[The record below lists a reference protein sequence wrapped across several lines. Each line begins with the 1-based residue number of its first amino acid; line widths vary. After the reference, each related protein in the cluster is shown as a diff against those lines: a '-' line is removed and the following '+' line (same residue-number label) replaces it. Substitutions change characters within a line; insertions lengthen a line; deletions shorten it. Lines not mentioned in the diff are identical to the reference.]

1 MEISGSR
8 SSRASNFEGNKT
20 DAWALRMNGLLE
32 IISPSNLRSG
42 GACVFSREHKGTC
55 SALRCDHHTTH
66 SSPRPTHHNPN
77 RTVPGKARD
86 AVERRTAQAG
96 VRGYRQDVHSRPSP
110 THTTSSGIHAPPM
123 PRASASDWHI
133 ALPPLCRSLPI
144 LLRINTNRSP
154 VCSAGLL
161 PTCDPYQASRG
172 LPASG
177 ASWTQCLRSPVARH
191 YNRPS
196 ELGKLQPLPSP
207 CALGLS
213 STEARRPT
221 TNRYLQ
227 TGRCRRRSR

>member
-1 MEISGSR
+1 VCSVVST
-8 SSRASNFEGNKT
+8 RAL
-20 DAWALRMNGLLE
+20 ALPYDVITTPPTAAHVQRTTTQTGRCRARHAMQWSDG
-32 IISPSNLRSG
+32 P
-42 GACVFSREHKGTC
+42 HKLVCAGTGRTYIQDQVPHIPPPPGYMR
-55 SALRCDHHTTH
+55 LRCPEPLLQTGT
-66 SSPRPTHHNPN
+66 
-77 RTVPGKARD
+77 
-86 AVERRTAQAG
+86 
-96 VRGYRQDVHSRPSP
+96 
-110 THTTSSGIHAPPM
+110 
-123 PRASASDWHI
+123 
-133 ALPPLCRSLPI
+133 LPPLCRSLPI